1 MAILQFSRWN
11 GDDKGMATRFETTD
25 VVVVGAGVSG
35 LAAARHIVRSG
46 RSALVLDADHRV
58 GGRLRSHHLADGTAF
73 DLGGQWIAT
82 AREMPRINALLA
94 EYGLETF
101 HQVDSAR
108 MDLTAHK
115 IENMPRLLRAEW
127 EWFVAKL
134 EALAESVD
142 EEMLSRT
149 PDATALDAVSV
160 EEWKRANLDSE
171 ELKKVFDQI
180 VRTEYTLE
188 PKDVS
193 MLYFLHG
200 IKTSGGL
207 EAMFSS
213 DGGSHSTRVVKGLAA
228 VASCIAEELG
238 DRVLLGYQV
247 YDIIHRGDGVRVV
260 AENAIIE
267 ADHVIVAL
275 PPNQIQRIDFDPVLP
290 RRRMWLMQRLEMG
303 SVIKCFAL
311 YDRPFWRGRPVQVV
325 DPDLIVLD
333 HTLDA
338 SSPDDKHYA
347 LVAFIGGDD
356 AVVWSDKPA
365 DERRAEVLDGLAR
378 VLGEEARNP
387 IDYFD
392 HDWLTEPFIGGG
404 YACYAPPGVMTSG
417 YEELAHPIGPI
428 HWAGTEMASTY
439 QGYVE
444 GALQAAERAATEV
457 LDALLSETP
466 RPSP

>member
-1 MAILQFSRWN
+1 
-11 GDDKGMATRFETTD
+11 MATRFETTD
-25 VVVVGAGVSG
+25 VVVIGAGVSG
-35 LAAARHIVRSG
+35 LAAARHLARSG
-46 RSALVLDADHRV
+46 RSVLVLEADKRV
-58 GGRLRSHHLADGTAF
+58 GGRLRTHHLADGTAF
-73 DLGGQWIAT
+73 DLGGQWIGPAKD
-82 AREMPRINALLA
+82 MPRINALLD
-94 EYGLETF
+94 EFGLKTF

-115 IENMPRLLRAEW
+115 IENMSRLMRAEW

-134 EALAESVD
+134 EALALSVD
-142 EEMLSRT
+142 EETLSRT

-160 EEWKRANLDSE
+160 EEWKRANLDSD

-188 PKDVS
+188 PKDMS

-213 DGGSHSTRVVKGLAA
+213 DGDSQSLRVVDGLAA
-228 VASCIAEELG
+228 VCAHMAEELG
-238 DRVLLGYQV
+238 DQVLLGYQV
-247 YDIIHRGDGVRVV
+247 YDIIHRGDGVRIV

-275 PPNQIQRIDFDPVLP
+275 PPNQIQRLDFDPVLP

-303 SVIKCFAL
+303 SVIKCFAV
-311 YDRPFWRGRPVQVV
+311 YETPFWRGRPVHVV
-325 DPDLIVLD
+325 DPELIVLD

-365 DERRAEVLDGLAR
+365 DERRTMVLDGLAR
-378 VLGEEARNP
+378 VLGEEARTP

-404 YACYAPPGVMTSG
+404 YSCYAPPGVMTSG
-417 YEELAHPIGPI
+417 YEELAHAIGPI
-428 HWAGTEMASTY
+428 HWAGTEMASSY

-444 GALQAAERAATEV
+444 GALIAAERAATEV
-457 LDALLSETP
+457 LDALFAPDNSTT
-466 RPSP
+466 R

>member
-1 MAILQFSRWN
+1 M
-11 GDDKGMATRFETTD
+11 
-25 VVVVGAGVSG
+25 
-35 LAAARHIVRSG
+35 
-46 RSALVLDADHRV
+46 
-58 GGRLRSHHLADGTAF
+58 
-73 DLGGQWIAT
+73 
-82 AREMPRINALLA
+82 
-94 EYGLETF
+94 
-101 HQVDSAR
+101 
-108 MDLTAHK
+108 
-115 IENMPRLLRAEW
+115 RAEW

-134 EALAESVD
+134 EALAMSVN
-142 EEMLSRT
+142 ETRFSQT

-213 DGGSHSTRVVKGLAA
+213 DGGSHSMRVIDGLAA
-228 VASCIAEELG
+228 VCTHMAAELG
-238 DRVLLGYQV
+238 DRVMLGYQV

-267 ADHVIVAL
+267 ADHVIVAV

-311 YDRPFWRGRPVQVV
+311 YDAPFWRGRAVEVV
-325 DPDLIVLD
+325 DPELIVLD

-338 SSPDDKHYA
+338 SSPDDRHYA
-347 LVAFIGGDD
+347 LVGFIGGDD

-365 DERRAEVLDGLAR
+365 DERREIVLDSLAR
-378 VLGEEARNP
+378 VLGEEARTP

-417 YEELAHPIGPI
+417 YEELSHPIGPI

-444 GALQAAERAATEV
+444 GALEAAQRAATEV
-457 LDALLSETP
+457 LDALFSASEGK
-466 RPSP
+466 SP